1 MPAKLLSQ
9 GASEMRIKIRHK
21 VTSTD
26 KTQCVCACVVGGI
39 ICGALLG
46 PAAGIVF
53 AAAGFAGGYPGAK
66 RDAEEEANS
75 LISNDVPDEIL
86 RNAWRSGKASV
97 TVKTQLRGIHP
108 DLPPLGRLVFGDRLT
123 KETTYYFDE

>member
-1 MPAKLLSQ
+1 
-9 GASEMRIKIRHK
+9 MRIKIRHK

-26 KTQCVCACVVGGI
+26 MTQCVCLGVVGGI
-39 ICGALLG
+39 VFGALLG
-46 PAAGIVF
+46 PAAGIAF

-75 LISNDVPDEIL
+75 LINDDIPDGIL
-86 RNAWRSGKASV
+86 CNAWRSGKESL

-108 DLPPLGRLVFGDRLT
+108 DLPLLGRLVFGDRLT